1 MALKDDADNWVFEDD
16 ALRNLVSNFYSSL
29 FTTFGII
36 NVDFPT
42 GCSFPTIFS
51 QDLEFLDRDVSIEET
66 KQALFS
72 MQNLKSPGPD
82 GFHPLFFKSQWE
94 VLGPSIYDFVS
105 SCFADPRNIQGV
117 NHTLLTLLPK
127 CDDPSYVTHFRPI
140 ALCNVIYKIVTKV
153 ITNVFV
159 ILCRM
164 L

>member
-72 MQNLKSPGPD
+72 MQNLKSPGPT
-82 GFHPLFFKSQWE
+82 GFIRYSSSLNGRCSGPLSM
-94 VLGPSIYDFVS
+94 
-105 SCFADPRNIQGV
+105 
-117 NHTLLTLLPK
+117 TLLGVVLQIL
-127 CDDPSYVTHFRPI
+127 VIFRELIIP
-140 ALCNVIYKIVTKV
+140 
-153 ITNVFV
+153 F
-159 ILCRM
+159 
-164 L
+164 